1 MEKFNKW
8 SQTRNANV
16 LSKKQAPNEHENE
29 DGQSLTIYK
38 ATLSMNF
45 IVKSALSKRSKNRPS
60 LKKLMNCYW

>member
-38 ATLSMNF
+38 AALSMNF
-45 IVKSALSKRSKNRPS
+45 IVKRPKNRPS
-60 LKKLMNCYW
+60 LIILKESF